1 MEKIG
6 YHHFSAFMPLLLFY
20 AISSI
25 EGSSKSEASVVNG
38 TGLTV
43 GFYESTCPAAES
55 TVFEV
60 VKKAFKNNP
69 SLAAGLVRLQFHDC
83 FVRVSIIHPQF
94 Y

>member
-1 MEKIG
+1 MEKIW
-6 YHHFSAFMPLLLFY
+6 YHQFSAFLALLLFY

-25 EGSSKSEASVVNG
+25 EGSEASVVNG
-38 TGLTV
+38 TGLRV

-60 VKKAFKNNP
+60 VQKAFKNNP

-83 FVRVSIIHPQF
+83 FVRVCRVHT
-94 Y
+94 

>member
-6 YHHFSAFMPLLLFY
+6 YHQFSAFMPLLLFY

-25 EGSSKSEASVVNG
+25 EGSSKSEAAVVNG
-38 TGLTV
+38 TGLRL

-69 SLAAGLVRLQFHDC
+69 SLAAGLVRLQFRDC
-83 FVRVSIIHPQF
+83 FVRVCRVHT
-94 Y
+94 